1 MHDASESGLSS
12 RAGRILF
19 LAVAVA
25 SISLTTSLPTL
36 AVEKANSPKYD
47 LQSETKMKGIV
58 DEVKLPPKGSEK
70 DAAHLVIKSGADMI
84 DVYLCPKSF
93 LDDMGMSLTK
103 GDEIALTG
111 SKVKA
116 EGADL
121 ILAREVV
128 KGNDTVV
135 LRDGKGDPVWSWH
148 R

>member
-1 MHDASESGLSS
+1 MHDASESRLS
-12 RAGRILF
+12 RGIGKTLF
-19 LAVAVA
+19 LAVAVVC
-25 SISLTTSLPTL
+25 ISLVTSLSTL

-70 DAAHLVIKSGADMI
+70 DAAHVMIKSGTDMI

-93 LDDMGMSLTK
+93 LDDMGVSLSK

-121 ILAREVV
+121 ILARELV

-135 LRDGKGDPVWSWH
+135 LRDDKGNPVWSW
-148 R
+148 RR